1 MKRQLLILLFYL
13 GNTNLFAQDLTI
25 KQLITKAENAIFT
38 VFAADEQGNTFSQGS
53 GFFISAQG
61 VGITNY
67 HVLDGAHSGY
77 IKDKNGN
84 KYKIKSILDYN
95 PNTDL
100 VKFQVENTNLK
111 SFNYLH
117 ISYRTQVKGEQI
129 INISSPL
136 GLEQTVSTGII
147 SSIRTDEMH
156 GSILQITAPISHGSS
171 GSPVMDMKG
180 NVVGIATFC
189 REGGQ
194 SLNFA
199 VNATQISKLSHK
211 RNISVSQMNTNPLET
226 KMVKSANDAYFM
238 GDTNKALSLLDN
250 ELKTNPS
257 NHLAFYMKGMIEFS
271 IKNVES
277 ALSNLIKAC
286 EIGKDISFYYKQL
299 GKCYF
304 QLYIY
309 THDTSYDEYAL
320 NAYSKGLQLTT
331 EDAELFYHIGILFYQ
346 YALKSTENPYS
357 DNNKQLYLKAQE
369 ALDYSIKI
377 YPTAEAYTAR
387 ADVKKMIRNYG
398 SAILDCDKAIE
409 LAPDYYRGYFTRG
422 DIKIFDIGSYE
433 GIVDLERALFFVLDP
448 KEKADILGLRATAY
462 ERKAFQE
469 LGANAGDLA
478 AKAIL
483 DYEEAY
489 KLSNQPMYQEF
500 KNKLIDKI
508 KEYVQQRGSFP

>member
-1 MKRQLLILLFYL
+1 
-13 GNTNLFAQDLTI
+13 
-25 KQLITKAENAIFT
+25 
-38 VFAADEQGNTFSQGS
+38 
-53 GFFISAQG
+53 
-61 VGITNY
+61 
-67 HVLDGAHSGY
+67 
-77 IKDKNGN
+77 
-84 KYKIKSILDYN
+84 
-95 PNTDL
+95 
-100 VKFQVENTNLK
+100 
-111 SFNYLH
+111 
-117 ISYRTQVKGEQI
+117 
-129 INISSPL
+129 
-136 GLEQTVSTGII
+136 
-147 SSIRTDEMH
+147 
-156 GSILQITAPISHGSS
+156 
-171 GSPVMDMKG
+171 
-180 NVVGIATFC
+180 
-189 REGGQ
+189 
-194 SLNFA
+194 
-199 VNATQISKLSHK
+199 
-211 RNISVSQMNTNPLET
+211 
-226 KMVKSANDAYFM
+226 
-238 GDTNKALSLLDN
+238 
-250 ELKTNPS
+250 
-257 NHLAFYMKGMIEFS
+257 MIEFS

-309 THDTSYDEYAL
+309 THDTSYAEYAL